1 MGSQANISIND
12 AETSPVSHVFTSA
25 GAGWD
30 SSLKAMLA
38 NWEDSS
44 AAAAVGYWKLSM
56 SFKRPTNGEKNYRVI
71 AKTLVP
77 VLENVSNSTISGIA
91 PAPTV
96 AYTCAYETRYVLPER
111 STLQARKNGNAIHKG
126 FLANAQ
132 TTSAVETLIPVT

>member
-1 MGSQANISIND
+1 MGSQANIVIND
-12 AETSPVSHVFTSA
+12 VETVPVAHTFTSA

-30 SSLKAMLA
+30 SNLKAMLA

-44 AAAAVGYWKLSM
+44 AAAAVGFWRLSM
-56 SFKRPTNGEKNYRVI
+56 SFKRPAAQEKNYRII

-96 AYTCAYETRYVLPER
+96 AYTNAYETRYVLPER
-111 STLQARKNGNAIHKG
+111 STLQSRKNGNAIHKG

-132 TTSAVETLIPVT
+132 TTTAVETLLPVT

>member
-1 MGSQANISIND
+1 MGSQANIVIND
-12 AETSPVSHVFTSA
+12 SEPTPGAHTFTST

-30 SSLKAMLA
+30 STLKAMLA
-38 NWEDSS
+38 TWEDSS
-44 AAAAVGYWKLSM
+44 PTAAVGFWRLTM
-56 SFKRPTNGEKNYRVI
+56 SFKRPTGTEKNYRVI

-96 AYTCAYETRYVLPER
+96 AYTCGYETRYVLPER
-111 STLQARKNGNAIHKG
+111 STLQARENGNAIHKG

-132 TTSAVETLIPVT
+132 TTAAVETLIPVT